1 MNFENANLCLSNSW
15 IHRLGNS
22 GSSDLVRNMHKLT
35 SVVFCYVFHKSEIF
49 RTQTRARNT
58 PGLVTYS
65 ESRNHSAEIE
75 ISAVDKRKSTK
86 YTRAAG
92 NSSKLKRKTIFDQRL
107 KFFEISI
114 FGSIVWVKIITKILA
129 ISINGSNEFESYCN

>member
-1 MNFENANLCLSNSW
+1 MSFISLKFLE
-15 IHRLGNS
+15 
-22 GSSDLVRNMHKLT
+22 HKT
-35 SVVFCYVFHKSEIF
+35 G
-49 RTQTRARNT
+49 ARNT

-92 NSSKLKRKTIFDQRL
+92 NSSKLKRKTNLEQRL
-107 KFFEISI
+107 ECFQISI
-114 FGSIVWVKIITKILA
+114 FGSIV
-129 ISINGSNEFESYCN
+129 